1 MALNLISVLLQKT
14 ADTVCI
20 LNNFEKQLRIS
31 AKFMVFNFCVHFFF
45 SYVGLNYERN
55 NIVLSLLA
63 L

>member
-45 SYVGLNYERN
+45 HTLD
-55 NIVLSLLA
+55 
-63 L
+63 